1 VASQVDGGV
10 PTSTEGS
17 LGADDKSSAGQG
29 AAGITG
35 NGSQAG
41 AGRPGAPGSTGENEN
56 GAAAE
61 SRAGSSASLVTQVD
75 GFQVIV
81 LRANANQAE
90 NESGRTSPLIVNKGM
105 PDMDLKLSGEAATV
119 EFSVPRETFA
129 HGRTDTTV
137 TLAATLA
144 DGSPLPSWL
153 SFDPAKGKFSGQPED
168 FRGELKIRLIARDN
182 QGNQVEVEFS
192 IRIGDSVEKI
202 SLRGKPSLS
211 AQIALANHSG
221 SHDRSLLTMRQ
232 PVKRP
237 MPVQRMV

>member
-1 VASQVDGGV
+1 VSPQVDANA
-10 PTSTEGS
+10 PISTEGS
-17 LGADDKSSAGQG
+17 LVADDKTSAGQG
-29 AAGITG
+29 PAGVTG
-35 NGSQAG
+35 TSSQAG
-41 AGRPGAPGSTGENEN
+41 AGRPGAPDSPGENEG

-61 SRAGSSASLVTQVD
+61 RRAGSGASLVTQVD

-81 LRANANQAE
+81 LRANPNQAE
-90 NESGRTSPLIVNKGM
+90 NESGRTSSLIVNKGM

-153 SFDPAKGKFSGQPED
+153 SFDPAKGKFSGQPEN

-182 QGNQVEVEFS
+182 LGNQVEVEFS
-192 IRIGDSVEKI
+192 VRIGDSVEKI
-202 SLRGKPSLS
+202 SIRGKPSLS
-211 AQIALANHSG
+211 AQIALANRPWNQ
-221 SHDRSLLTMRQ
+221 DRSLLTMRQ

-237 MPVQRMV
+237 LPVQRMV

>member
-1 VASQVDGGV
+1 VAPAVDASA
-10 PTSTEGS
+10 PISTEGS
-17 LGADDKSSAGQG
+17 LGADDKASAGQEP
-29 AAGITG
+29 AGVSGT
-35 NGSQAG
+35 GSQAG
-41 AGRPGAPGSTGENEN
+41 AGRPGAPDSPGETGN

-61 SRAGSSASLVTQVD
+61 GRAGNSASLVTQVD

-81 LRANANQAE
+81 LRGNPNQAE
-90 NESGRTSPLIVNKGM
+90 NESGRTSSLIVNKGM
-105 PDMDLKLSGEAATV
+105 SDMDVKLSGKAATI

-137 TLAATLA
+137 TLSATLA
-144 DGSPLPSWL
+144 DGSPLPPWL
-153 SFDPAKGKFSGQPED
+153 SFEPAKGKFSGQPED

-202 SLRGKPSLS
+202 SIRGKPSLS
-211 AQIALANHSG
+211 AQIALANRPG
-221 SHDRSLLTMRQ
+221 EPDRSLLKMRQ